1 MKTNWSPQLCYEDQ
15 LEELTSKE
23 FWMKARIFITFNL
36 GIHIPPFCFKHL
48 FYLLKI
54 TTSHLS
60 KLHIRLLFYCTNQ
73 SEIPTYSNVI
83 VNQLIDKNQK
93 NKKKKYKRQKHS
105 GSLCIKSPMK
115 TFKLSTFYGCIK
127 SFFKDKMKKECRK
140 THHINIHDLRIV
152 LIWQKHIGSWCIKS
166 RMKNSELI
174 SNPLPMDMSYFN
186 D

>member
-1 MKTNWSPQLCYEDQ
+1 MKTNCSPQLCYEDQ

-60 KLHIRLLFYCTNQ
+60 KLHIWLLFYCTNQ

-83 VNQLIDKNQK
+83 VNQRIDKNQK
-93 NKKKKYKRQKHS
+93 NQKKFYKRQKSTVVHCVS
-105 GSLCIKSPMK
+105 KVQWK
-115 TFKLSTFYGCIK
+115 TLNYLLSI
-127 SFFKDKMKKECRK
+127 FKDKSDKEVKKNPPYLEVCSIVKSQKIIK
-140 THHINIHDLRIV
+140 T
-152 LIWQKHIGSWCIKS
+152 KIKKS
-166 RMKNSELI
+166 VDTVKMA
-174 SNPLPMDMSYFN
+174 
-186 D
+186 

>member
-1 MKTNWSPQLCYEDQ
+1 
-15 LEELTSKE
+15 
-23 FWMKARIFITFNL
+23 MKARIFITFNL

-83 VNQLIDKNQK
+83 VNQRIDKNQK
-93 NKKKKYKRQKHS
+93 NQKKFYKRQKHS

-115 TFKLSTFYGCIK
+115 NSELSNFLLMCKVKIK
-127 SFFKDKMKKECRK
+127 VTKKCRK
-140 THHINIHDLRIV
+140 THHINIRT
-152 LIWQKHIGSWCIKS
+152 
-166 RMKNSELI
+166 
-174 SNPLPMDMSYFN
+174 
-186 D
+186 

>member
-1 MKTNWSPQLCYEDQ
+1 MVRSMEPTLQRGMHRMKEEMKNNWSPQLCYEDQ

-83 VNQLIDKNQK
+83 VNQRIDKNQK
-93 NKKKKYKRQKHS
+93 NQKKFYKRQKHS

-115 TFKLSTFYGCIK
+115 NSELSTFYGC
-127 SFFKDKMKKECRK
+127 
-140 THHINIHDLRIV
+140 V
-152 LIWQKHIGSWCIKS
+152 KS
-166 RMKNSELI
+166 R
-174 SNPLPMDMSYFN
+174 
-186 D
+186 